1 MKKLILASKSPRRH
15 EILNTAGFCHDVFV
29 SDADESVPGGITCK
43 EAVKLISQKKVES
56 VLETVK
62 NEYSLEKFPEGFVIV
77 AADTV
82 VDVDG
87 VMFGKPKDKDDAE
100 RMLRSLSGRGH
111 CVHTGITVTD
121 GVKTVSDTVTT
132 VVNMRSLNDEEIRD
146 YVKGEEVLD
155 KAGAYAIQS
164 KAGAFVRSIEGD
176 YFNVVGLPL
185 CRTTEILSDFGIKLF
200 H

>member
-1 MKKLILASKSPRRH
+1 M
-15 EILNTAGFCHDVFV
+15 NTAGFCHDVFV